1 MKCKIIILTVLLMP
15 GMAWAQASPEAQGSL
30 QEPLRL
36 QGSTTSP
43 LHPERS
49 RKGRGAGGEGVT
61 PTTLTVLLANCP
73 KSMSATEW
81 LRMMEVPANRSL
93 FPLRITQGMLDTL
106 PVKELDLR
114 FQYVFAPNTPQLHE
128 IRQH

>member
-1 MKCKIIILTVLLMP
+1 MKYRKLALLLVLVP
-15 GMAWAQASPEAQGSL
+15 GLVLAQMQDAQG
-30 QEPLRL
+30 PLREK
-36 QGSTTSP
+36 QSETSP
-43 LHPERS
+43 LL
-49 RKGRGAGGEGVT
+49 GRGAGGEGQKGPGVRANA
-61 PTTLTVLLANCP
+61 TTLTVLLANCP

-81 LRMMEVPANRSL
+81 LRMMEVPANRAL

-114 FQYVFAPNTPQLHE
+114 FQYVFAPNTPQRHE

>member
-1 MKCKIIILTVLLMP
+1 
-15 GMAWAQASPEAQGSL
+15 
-30 QEPLRL
+30 
-36 QGSTTSP
+36 
-43 LHPERS
+43 
-49 RKGRGAGGEGVT
+49 
-61 PTTLTVLLANCP
+61 
-73 KSMSATEW
+73 MSATEW